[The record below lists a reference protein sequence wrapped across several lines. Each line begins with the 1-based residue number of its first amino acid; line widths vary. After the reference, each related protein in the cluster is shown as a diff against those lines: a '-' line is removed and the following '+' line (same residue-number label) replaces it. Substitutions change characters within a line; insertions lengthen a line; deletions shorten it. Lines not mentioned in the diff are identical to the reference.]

1 MLLILRYKTTIL
13 FFKGNALTNEQF
25 HNANLR
31 YQRTNMYGNAKCC
44 RLQQKKIKS
53 IRNTIQLVGNQRRQ
67 L

>member
-13 FFKGNALTNEQF
+13 FFKGNALTNEF